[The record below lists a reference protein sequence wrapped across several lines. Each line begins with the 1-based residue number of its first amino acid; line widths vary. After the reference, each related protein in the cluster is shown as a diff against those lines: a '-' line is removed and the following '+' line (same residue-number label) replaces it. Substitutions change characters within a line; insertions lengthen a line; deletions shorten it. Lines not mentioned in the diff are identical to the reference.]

1 MFPPNQYELLDFG
14 GGRKLER
21 VGSLVLDRPS
31 PPAEGQSRIHREL
44 WDHAD
49 AKFVRHGPAQGSWEV
64 TAEVPENWTTTDG
77 RITLDL
83 KLTEFGHIGLFP
95 EQASNWDW
103 IIDQVRRCARPLK
116 VLNLFAYTGGSTLA
130 AAWAGAEVVHVDSAK
145 TTVSRARRNAERSGL
160 SRAPVRWIVE
170 DASKFVRRELRRKKQ
185 YDAVVLDPPSYGHGP
200 QDQSWKLVR
209 DLIPLLE
216 DCGRLTSVKRAFVLL
231 TCHSTGVDAAD
242 IEASLADA
250 IFGSCQAGAR
260 AEQLCLETADGRKLH
275 SGIVARWPS

>member
-1 MFPPNQYELLDFG
+1 MFPRDQYELLDFG
-14 GGRKLER
+14 DGRKLER

-31 PPAEGQSRIHREL
+31 PPAEGLSPHRGEL

-49 AKFVRHGPAQGSWEV
+49 ACFVRKGPDQGGWKA
-64 TAEVPENWTTTDG
+64 TTDVPKNWAAMDG

-103 IIDQVRRCARPLK
+103 IIDQVRRRARPLK
-116 VLNLFAYTGGSTLA
+116 VLNLFAYTGGSTLT
-130 AAWAGAEVVHVDSAK
+130 AAWAGAEVVHVDSAHN
-145 TTVSRARRNAERSGL
+145 TVSWARRNAERSGL
-160 SRAPVRWIVE
+160 SGAPIRWIVE
-170 DASKFVRRELRRKKQ
+170 DASKFVRRELRRKQQ
-185 YDAVVLDPPSYGHGP
+185 YDAVILDPPSYGHGP
-200 QDQSWKLVR
+200 QGQSWKLVR

-216 DCGRLTSVKRAFVLL
+216 DCARLTSVTRTFVLL

-260 AEQLCLETADGRKLH
+260 AEQLYLKTADGRKLP